1 MQGDIIDKITSFR
14 GWVNTHGPELLT
26 PLNFFYFI
34 FSVYLIGLIIY
45 ILDNIRQVK
54 GNKVFQRGV
63 ITFIRVLGFNF
74 FLYAC
79 IILAVFVFPDS
90 RFTLY
95 LKDVL
100 DKYPSYSW
108 LSFYAIIA
116 VSLISCIVG
125 ILSGLFRRR

>member
-1 MQGDIIDKITSFR
+1 MDKIISSR
-14 GWVNTHGPELLT
+14 DWVNPHGRELLT

-45 ILDNIRQVK
+45 ILDDIRQAK
-54 GNKVFQRGV
+54 GNKVFQRG
-63 ITFIRVLGFNF
+63 IIIFIRVLGFNF

-79 IILAVFVFPDS
+79 MILAVFIFPDS

-95 LKDVL
+95 LKGVL

-108 LSFYAIIA
+108 LSFFVIVV
-116 VSLISCIVG
+116 VSLVSSIVG
-125 ILSGLFRRR
+125 ILSGFFRKR